1 LIVAL
6 LDSEIAR
13 CKYELGYNVLTVS
26 AEPYIGVARVFELV
40 IQPNLLAGAITTSS
54 TAVTAVAAGALATPV
69 TLTLASVTGF
79 SVGDRV
85 TVDVDDRQETATI
98 QAVSGS
104 TITLLLS
111 KAHSGTYTLTV
122 ERGESIVR
130 EILQRLRAI
139 ADKLGGAAIQQ
150 AGIAKVDEIEFFKGM
165 QGVRYEMQKL
175 QTYWRNELSGALGVE
190 NLRSASSGS
199 AIAVY

>member
-1 LIVAL
+1 MAL

-13 CKYELGYNVLTVS
+13 CKYELGYNLLTVG

-40 IQPNLLAGAITTSS
+40 IQPNMLAGAITTSS
-54 TAVTAVAAGALATPV
+54 TAVTAVAAGALASPV

-85 TVDVDDRQETATI
+85 IIDVDDRQEAAMVQSI
-98 QAVSGS
+98 SGS

-111 KAHSGTYTLTV
+111 KTHSGTYTLTV

-130 EILQRLRAI
+130 EILARLRGI
-139 ADKLGGAAIQQ
+139 ADKLGTAAVQQ
-150 AGIAKVDEIEFFKGM
+150 AGIAKVDEIEFFQGM
-165 QGVRYEMQKL
+165 QGVRYELQRL
-175 QTYWRNELSGALGVE
+175 QTYWRNELSSALGVR
-190 NLRSASSGS
+190 NLRSSVGGE
-199 AIAVY
+199 IAVY

>member
-1 LIVAL
+1 MAL

-13 CKYELGYNVLTVS
+13 CKYELGYNLLTIS

-40 IQPNLLAGAITTSS
+40 VQSNMLAGAITTSS
-54 TAVTAVAAGALATPV
+54 TAVTAVAAGSLATPV

-79 SVGDRV
+79 SVGDRI
-85 TVDVDDRQETATI
+85 TVDVDDRQETATVQSI
-98 QAVSGS
+98 SGA
-104 TITLLLS
+104 TVALLLS
-111 KAHSGTYTLTV
+111 RAHGGTYTLTV

-150 AGIAKVDEIEFFKGM
+150 AGIAKVDEIEFFKGLH
-165 QGVRYEMQKL
+165 GVRYELQRL
-175 QTYWRNELSGALGVE
+175 QTFWRNELSSALGVQ

>member
-1 LIVAL
+1 
-6 LDSEIAR
+6 
-13 CKYELGYNVLTVS
+13 LGYNVLTVS

-54 TAVTAVAAGALATPV
+54 TAVTAVAAGALANPV

-85 TVDVDDRQETATI
+85 TVDVDDRQESAMI
-98 QAVSGS
+98 QAIAGS
-104 TITLLLS
+104 TITLLLT
-111 KAHSGTYTLTV
+111 KTHSGTYTLTV

-130 EILQRLRAI
+130 EILARLRSI
-139 ADKLGGAAIQQ
+139 ADKLGTAALQQ
-150 AGIAKVDEIEFFKGM
+150 AGIAKVDEIEFFSGM

-175 QTYWRNELSGALGVE
+175 QTYWRNELASALGVV
-190 NLRSASSGS
+190 NLRSSVGGE
-199 AIAVY
+199 IAVY

>member
-1 LIVAL
+1 MAL

-13 CKYELGYNVLTVS
+13 CKYELGYNVLTIS

-54 TAVTAVAAGALATPV
+54 TAVTAVAAGALANPV

-85 TVDVDDRQETATI
+85 TVDVDDRQESAMI
-98 QAVSGS
+98 QAIAGS
-104 TITLLLS
+104 TITLLLT
-111 KAHSGTYTLTV
+111 KTHSGTYTLTV

-130 EILQRLRAI
+130 EILARLRSI
-139 ADKLGGAAIQQ
+139 ADKLGTAALQQ
-150 AGIAKVDEIEFFKGM
+150 AGIAKVDEIEFFSGM
-165 QGVRYEMQKL
+165 QGVRYEIQKL
-175 QTYWRNELSGALGVE
+175 QTYWRNELASALGVR
-190 NLRSASSGS
+190 NLRSSVGGE
-199 AIAVY
+199 IAVY

>member
-1 LIVAL
+1 MAL

-13 CKYELGYNVLTVS
+13 CKYELGYNLLTIS

-40 IQPNLLAGAITTSS
+40 IQPNMLAGAITTSS
-54 TAVTAVAAGALATPV
+54 TAVTAVAAGTLAAPV

-85 TVDVDDRQETATI
+85 TVDVDDRQEAATVQSI
-98 QAVSGS
+98 SGS
-104 TITLLLS
+104 TVALLLS

-165 QGVRYEMQKL
+165 QGVRYELQRL
-175 QTYWRNELSGALGVE
+175 QTFWRNELSSALGVQ
-190 NLRSASSGS
+190 NIRSASSGS

>member
-1 LIVAL
+1 MAL

-13 CKYELGYNVLTVS
+13 CKYELGYNVLTIS

-54 TAVTAVAAGALATPV
+54 TAVTAVAAGALANPV

-85 TVDVDDRQETATI
+85 TVDVDDRQESAMI
-98 QAVSGS
+98 QAIAGS
-104 TITLLLS
+104 TITLLLT
-111 KAHSGTYTLTV
+111 KTHSGTYTLTV

-130 EILQRLRAI
+130 EILARLRSI
-139 ADKLGGAAIQQ
+139 ADKLGTAALQQ
-150 AGIAKVDEIEFFKGM
+150 AGIAKVDEIEFFSGM

-175 QTYWRNELSGALGVE
+175 QTYWRNELASALGVR
-190 NLRSASSGS
+190 NLRSSIGGE
-199 AIAVY
+199 IAVY

>member
-1 LIVAL
+1 VAL

-26 AEPYIGVARVFELV
+26 AEPYIAVARVFELV

-54 TAVTAVAAGALATPV
+54 TAVTAVAAGALANPV

-85 TVDVDDRQETATI
+85 TVDVDDRQESAMI
-98 QAVSGS
+98 QAIAGS
-104 TITLLLS
+104 TITLLLT
-111 KAHSGTYTLTV
+111 KTHSGTYTLTV

-130 EILQRLRAI
+130 EILARLRSI
-139 ADKLGGAAIQQ
+139 ADKLGTAALQQ
-150 AGIAKVDEIEFFKGM
+150 AGIAKVDEIEFFSGM

-175 QTYWRNELSGALGVE
+175 QTYWRNELASALGVV
-190 NLRSASSGS
+190 NLRSSIGGE
-199 AIAVY
+199 IAVY

>member
-1 LIVAL
+1 MAL

-13 CKYELGYNVLTVS
+13 CKYELGYNLLTIA

-40 IQPNLLAGAITTSS
+40 IQPNMLAGAITTSS
-54 TAVTAVAAGALATPV
+54 TVVTAVAAGALASPV

-79 SVGDRV
+79 SPGDRV
-85 TVDVDDRQETATI
+85 IVDVDDRQEAATV
-98 QAVSGS
+98 QSVSGS

-139 ADKLGGAAIQQ
+139 ADKLGTAAIQQ

-165 QGVRYEMQKL
+165 QGVRYELQRL
-175 QTYWRNELSGALGVE
+175 QTFWRNELSSALGVQ
-190 NLRSASSGS
+190 NLRGASSGS

>member
-1 LIVAL
+1 MAL

-26 AEPYIGVARVFELV
+26 AEPYIAVARVFELV

-54 TAVTAVAAGALATPV
+54 TAVTAVAAGALANPV

-85 TVDVDDRQETATI
+85 TVDVDDRQESAMI
-98 QAVSGS
+98 QAIAGS
-104 TITLLLS
+104 TITLLLT
-111 KAHSGTYTLTV
+111 KTHSGTYTLTV

-130 EILQRLRAI
+130 EILARLRSI
-139 ADKLGGAAIQQ
+139 ADKLGTAALQQ
-150 AGIAKVDEIEFFKGM
+150 AGIAKVDEIEFFSGM

-175 QTYWRNELSGALGVE
+175 QTYWRNELASALGVV
-190 NLRSASSGS
+190 NLRSSIGGE
-199 AIAVY
+199 IAVY

>member
-13 CKYELGYNVLTVS
+13 CKYELGYNLLTIA

-40 IQPNLLAGAITTSS
+40 IQPNMLAGAITTSS
-54 TAVTAVAAGALATPV
+54 TVVTAVAAGALASPV

-79 SVGDRV
+79 SPGDRV
-85 TVDVDDRQETATI
+85 IVDVDDRQEAATV
-98 QAVSGS
+98 QSVSGS

-139 ADKLGGAAIQQ
+139 ADKLGTAAIQQ

-165 QGVRYEMQKL
+165 QGVRYELQRL
-175 QTYWRNELSGALGVE
+175 QTFWRNELSSALGVQ
-190 NLRSASSGS
+190 NLRGASSGS

>member
-1 LIVAL
+1 VAL

-13 CKYELGYNVLTVS
+13 CKYELGYNLLTIA

-40 IQPNLLAGAITTSS
+40 IQPNMLAGAITTSS
-54 TAVTAVAAGALATPV
+54 TVVTAVAAGALASPV

-79 SVGDRV
+79 SPGDRV
-85 TVDVDDRQETATI
+85 IVDVDDRQEAATV
-98 QAVSGS
+98 QSVSGS

-139 ADKLGGAAIQQ
+139 ADKLGTAAIQQ

-165 QGVRYEMQKL
+165 QGVRYELQRL
-175 QTYWRNELSGALGVE
+175 QTFWRNELSSALGVQ
-190 NLRSASSGS
+190 NLRGASSGS